1 MIKCSFLCFASNFL
15 WRGGSKAF
23 HFARKI
29 ICLSFLWKYKG
40 WFNTYKNVYC
50 LKYIPSPFR
59 SILEP
64 PAIHLT
70 EIKKKSTINY
80 ITTQL
85 PIQFWT
91 EYHILCSCTHFQFFC
106 SHKLTLGSNL
116 KYFNLAFQIYF
127 IMKTQLN
134 QIRIFWFLKSIS
146 SICNNWFFGYQFQRN
161 T

>member
-1 MIKCSFLCFASNFL
+1 MVNKLFPWNILFP
-15 WRGGSKAF
+15 SKLF
-23 HFARKI
+23 P
-29 ICLSFLWKYKG
+29 W
-40 WFNTYKNVYC
+40 YKNVYC
-50 LKYIPSPFR
+50 LEYIPSPFR
-59 SILEP
+59 SILES

-80 ITTQL
+80 KTTQL